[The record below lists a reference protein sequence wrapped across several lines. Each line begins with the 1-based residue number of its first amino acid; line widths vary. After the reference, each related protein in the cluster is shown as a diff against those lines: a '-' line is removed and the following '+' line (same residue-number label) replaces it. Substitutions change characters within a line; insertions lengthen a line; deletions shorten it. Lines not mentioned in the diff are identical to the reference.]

1 MPDWSDIDTVLFDMD
16 GTLLDLHFD
25 NYFWEHLVPQSWAR
39 QLGISHEEAWS
50 RLSDQ
55 YRALHGQLDWYCIDY
70 WTDKLQLDIR
80 ALKEHTRDRIAVRP
94 NAELLLTRLRQ
105 HQKKLVLVTN
115 AHPDSLGLKMR
126 KTGLDRHF
134 DATISSHELGKAKEN
149 AGFWTLLQQ
158 RERFEPVRTAL
169 FDDNLQVLRQ
179 ARSEGIRHLFA
190 IYQPDSQRA
199 PLTPAEFPQ
208 IGDFAEI
215 MPVPEPLTREDTP
228 EHVTR

>member
-25 NYFWEHLVPQSWAR
+25 NYFWEHLVPQNWAL
-39 QLGISHEEAWS
+39 QLGITQEEAWS
-50 RLSDQ
+50 RLSDH

-80 ALKEHTRDRIAVRP
+80 ALKERTRYRIAVRP
-94 NAELLLTRLRQ
+94 NAELLLMRLRQ

-126 KTGLDRHF
+126 ETALDRHF

-149 AGFWTLLQQ
+149 AGFWTSLQV
-158 RERFEPVRTAL
+158 REFFEPRRTAL

-179 ARSEGIRHLFA
+179 ARAEGIRHLFA
-190 IYQPDSQRA
+190 IHQPDSQRA
-199 PLTPAEFPQ
+199 PLPPAEFPQ
-208 IGDFAEI
+208 IADFAEI
-215 MPVPEPLTREDTP
+215 LPVPKPLSQENR
-228 EHVTR
+228 